1 MLQQMELMNTALSV
15 EAMASRAHAVPV
27 ASDRRFSLNQQ
38 SQSSKEEEEDSFD
51 ATPDFGAV
59 RVSEGGAAKS
69 LSSAFS
75 LRKRQSWSPGLPKGI

>member
-1 MLQQMELMNTALSV
+1 VQ
-15 EAMASRAHAVPV
+15 
-27 ASDRRFSLNQQ
+27 
-38 SQSSKEEEEDSFD
+38 EEEDSFD

-59 RVSEGGAAKS
+59 RVSEVSSANAPQTLARSNVINLIAQGGAAKS